1 MVICIYGAA
10 SDKIKDDYKKECY
23 DLALILAKSGHSLV
37 YGAGSSGMMG
47 ASARGFKDGGGKVH
61 GVIPTFFEE
70 NGFEK
75 IFYDADRITRTK
87 TMAERKTI
95 MENECDAFI
104 VTPGGMGTMEEFFE
118 ALTLKQL
125 GRHKKAIVIYNMFGY
140 YDKLEELI
148 LDMIEKGFVNK
159 ECLKLFAIL
168 KEKQEIVEYL
178 NAYSA
183 GSVTWDLL
191 KK

>member
-10 SDKIKDDYKKECY
+10 SDKIKDDYKRACY

-125 GRHKKAIVIYNMFGY
+125 GRHKKAIVVYNMFGY

-148 LDMIEKGFVNK
+148 LDMIDKGFVNK

>member
-10 SDKIKDDYKKECY
+10 SDKIKDDYKRACY
-23 DLALILAKSGHSLV
+23 DLAFILAKSGHSLV

-168 KEKQEIVEYL
+168 KDKQEIVEYL

>member
-10 SDKIKDDYKKECY
+10 SDKIKDDYKMACY
-23 DLALILAKSGHSLV
+23 DLAKDLAKSGHSLV

-148 LDMIEKGFVNK
+148 LDMIDKGFVNK

-168 KEKQEIVEYL
+168 KEKQEILEYL

>member
-125 GRHKKAIVIYNMFGY
+125 GRHKKAIVVYNMFGY
-140 YDKLEELI
+140 YYKLEELI
-148 LDMIEKGFVNK
+148 LDMIDKGFVNK

>member
-148 LDMIEKGFVNK
+148 LDMIDKGFVNK

>member
-125 GRHKKAIVIYNMFGY
+125 GRHKKAIVVYNMFGY

-148 LDMIEKGFVNK
+148 LDMIDKGFVNK